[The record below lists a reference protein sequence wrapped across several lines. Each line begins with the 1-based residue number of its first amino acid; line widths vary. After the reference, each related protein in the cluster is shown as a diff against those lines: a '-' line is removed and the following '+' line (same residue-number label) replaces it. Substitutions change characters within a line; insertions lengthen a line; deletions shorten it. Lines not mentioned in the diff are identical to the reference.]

1 MIFRANY
8 CNQSVKTEALFFLQ
22 IFYFKQSISWWNKMK
37 ERKKACK
44 TALYGK
50 IKERTERLRVNG

>member
-1 MIFRANY
+1 M
-8 CNQSVKTEALFFLQ
+8 CNQWLET
-22 IFYFKQSISWWNKMK
+22 K

-50 IKERTERLRVNG
+50 IKERGETGVNG